1 MSDYNKGFKI
11 INITD
16 PLKPKKVGHIYTNGT
31 AGGISIMEKEA
42 KFYAVVIERK
52 LGLIIIEITVP

>member
-16 PLKPKKVGHIYTNGT
+16 PLKPIKVGQIYTNGT
-31 AGGISIMEKEA
+31 AGGISIMEKED
-42 KFYAVVIERK
+42 KFYAVVIDRK
-52 LGLIIIEITVP
+52 LGLIIIEITDP